1 VNSLVGLGLLVWAV
15 RQTLAWRC
23 FGMTLLELDPFP
35 GAIGGDI
42 GGLLEL
48 RLPYNPRCPFRITLT
63 CLYVYTRRLF
73 STGKVK
79 QP

>member
-1 VNSLVGLGLLVWAV
+1 MGLGLLVWAV

-48 RLPYNPRCPFRITLT
+48 RLPYSPFRITLT